1 MGSVRGWGKR
11 PLRGR
16 PWGRCAQLAFI
27 GRAVDDEKP
36 ACKLPNVEN
45 GGQGEAG
52 GREVCVSGE
61 T

>member
-11 PLRGR
+11 PLCGR
-16 PWGRCAQLAFI
+16 PWGRCAQPAFI

-36 ACKLPNVEN
+36 ACMGPNAEN

-52 GREVCVSGE
+52 GREAHMSGK